1 MIKFALRRNLIYV
14 LQYIIWSFV
23 RSLIIMFMNALF
35 KFGKSYIFTQF
46 MFIGEILAG
55 IIMFFSQRKY
65 NQKKRKENKEEYFM
79 SIKLIKT
86 EEDEDDYFVPL
97 DSKAKIL
104 FLIFFISFLDIAQ
117 FTICHIHLPRFFNI
131 SKCLCSRLY
140 GLTTIFSL
148 FFYVYALKLPVY
160 KHHIFSILIIG
171 ICLIAIIA
179 SEFYFQIFD
188 IYTSYK
194 SLIITFIYIILSQ
207 ILSSSGYSIEK
218 YLFEYDYMNPFVVL
232 MYEGLFGFFIS
243 FLNLID
249 GNYFHDFVKIYNDK
263 ESKEFALFIFLLIVF
278 IILSGGKNL
287 FRIVTTKIY
296 SPMVT
301 TLLDYVLNP
310 IYLIYYYGA
319 LGDFKKEDGK
329 LDVAY
334 FTINI
339 IISLIIS
346 FFGCVYNE
354 FIILFFCGLERNT
367 HDQVSK
373 RASSKIDENLTEL
386 MKFDES
392 TEMSMNDETNS
403 VIK

>member
-23 RSLIIMFMNALF
+23 RNLIIMFMNALF

-86 EEDEDDYFVPL
+86 EEDEDDYFVPM
-97 DSKAKIL
+97 DNKAKIL
-104 FLIFFISFLDIAQ
+104 FLIFFISFLDVAQ

-131 SKCLCSRLY
+131 SKSLCSRLF
-140 GLTTIFSL
+140 GFTTIFSL

-160 KHHIFSILIIG
+160 KHHIFSLLIIG

-249 GNYFHDFVKIYNDK
+249 ENYFHDFVDIYKDK
-263 ESKEFALFIFLLIVF
+263 DSKEFALFIFLLIVF

-319 LGDFKKEDGK
+319 QGDFKKEDGK

>member
-1 MIKFALRRNLIYV
+1 
-14 LQYIIWSFV
+14 
-23 RSLIIMFMNALF
+23 
-35 KFGKSYIFTQF
+35 
-46 MFIGEILAG
+46 
-55 IIMFFSQRKY
+55 
-65 NQKKRKENKEEYFM
+65 
-79 SIKLIKT
+79 
-86 EEDEDDYFVPL
+86 
-97 DSKAKIL
+97 
-104 FLIFFISFLDIAQ
+104 
-117 FTICHIHLPRFFNI
+117 
-131 SKCLCSRLY
+131 
-140 GLTTIFSL
+140 
-148 FFYVYALKLPVY
+148 
-160 KHHIFSILIIG
+160 
-171 ICLIAIIA
+171 
-179 SEFYFQIFD
+179 
-188 IYTSYK
+188 
-194 SLIITFIYIILSQ
+194 
-207 ILSSSGYSIEK
+207 
-218 YLFEYDYMNPFVVL
+218 

-249 GNYFHDFVKIYNDK
+249 ENYFHDFVDIYKGK

-301 TLLDYVLNP
+301 SLLDYVLNP

-319 LGDFKKEDGK
+319 LGDFKKE
-329 LDVAY
+329 
-334 FTINI
+334 

>member
-104 FLIFFISFLDIAQ
+104 FLIFFISFLDVAQ

-131 SKCLCSRLY
+131 SKSLCSRLY

-232 MYEGLFGFFIS
+232 LYEGLFGFFIS

-249 GNYFHDFVKIYNDK
+249 ENYFHDFVDIYKDK
-263 ESKEFALFIFLLIVF
+263 DSKEFALFIFLLIVF

-319 LGDFKKEDGK
+319 QGDFKKEDGK

-367 HDQVSK
+367 HDQEVCQ
-373 RASSKIDENLTEL
+373 
-386 MKFDES
+386 
-392 TEMSMNDETNS
+392 
-403 VIK
+403 

>member
-1 MIKFALRRNLIYV
+1 MIKFELRRNLIYP
-14 LQYIIWSFV
+14 LQYLIWTLARDF
-23 RSLIIMFMNALF
+23 LTMFIKFLF
-35 KFGKSYIFTQF
+35 TFTDSYAYIPF
-46 MFIGEILAG
+46 MFLGEIFLG
-55 IIMFFSQRKY
+55 GLFHLYLKKIMP
-65 NQKKRKENKEEYFM
+65 KKSDNKEQYFM
-79 SIKLIKT
+79 AIKLIKN
-86 EEDEDDYFVPL
+86 EEDDNDYFAPL
-97 DSKAKIL
+97 DSKVKIII
-104 FLIFFISFLDIAQ
+104 LIFFASVFDAISFLLDAVITPKFKSLSAS
-117 FTICHIHLPRFFNI
+117 L
-131 SKCLCSRLY
+131 SMRLY
-140 GLTTIFSL
+140 GFATISASFT
-148 FFYVYALKLPVY
+148 YVYALKLPLFR
-160 KHHIFSILIIG
+160 HHKFSLSVIG
-171 ICLIAIIA
+171 FCLIVVIISEYFFQTMDLTMNYLKLTMAIV
-179 SEFYFQIFD
+179 S
-188 IYTSYK
+188 
-194 SLIITFIYIILSQ
+194 IIISQ
-207 ILSSSGYSIEK
+207 ILISCQDSIEK
-218 YLFEYDYMNPFVVL
+218 YLFEYNYMNPFVVL

-249 GNYFHDFVKIYNDK
+249 ENYFHDFVDIYKDK
-263 ESKEFALFIFLLIVF
+263 NSKEFALFIFLLIVF

-319 LGDFKKEDGK
+319 QGDFKKEDGK

>member
-1 MIKFALRRNLIYV
+1 MYLYLK
-14 LQYIIWSFV
+14 
-23 RSLIIMFMNALF
+23 
-35 KFGKSYIFTQF
+35 
-46 MFIGEILAG
+46 
-55 IIMFFSQRKY
+55 KY
-65 NQKKRKENKEEYFM
+65 NKKKKIQYFM
-79 SIKLIKT
+79 SIKLRT
-86 EEDEDDYFVPL
+86 ASSELAPS
-97 DSKAKIL
+97 DSKIK
-104 FLIFFISFLDIAQ
+104 
-117 FTICHIHLPRFFNI
+117 
-131 SKCLCSRLY
+131 
-140 GLTTIFSL
+140 IFSL
-148 FFYVYALKLPVY
+148 IFLITLCDLVEFSFCNIYLPKFFNLSKSLFRRLTGITTLFSFFFYVYALRLHVY
-160 KHHIFSILIIG
+160 RHHKFSLLIIG
-171 ICLIAIIA
+171 ICLIVIIA

-249 GNYFHDFVKIYNDK
+249 ENYFHDFVDIYKGKD
-263 ESKEFALFIFLLIVF
+263 SKEFALFIFLLIVF

>member
-23 RSLIIMFMNALF
+23 RNLIIMFMNALF

-55 IIMFFSQRKY
+55 IIMYFSQRKY

-263 ESKEFALFIFLLIVF
+263 DSKDFALFIFLLIVF

-354 FIILFFCGLERNT
+354 FIILFCCGLERNT

>member
-1 MIKFALRRNLIYV
+1 M
-14 LQYIIWSFV
+14 
-23 RSLIIMFMNALF
+23 
-35 KFGKSYIFTQF
+35 
-46 MFIGEILAG
+46 
-55 IIMFFSQRKY
+55 
-65 NQKKRKENKEEYFM
+65 
-79 SIKLIKT
+79 
-86 EEDEDDYFVPL
+86 
-97 DSKAKIL
+97 
-104 FLIFFISFLDIAQ
+104 
-117 FTICHIHLPRFFNI
+117 
-131 SKCLCSRLY
+131 
-140 GLTTIFSL
+140 
-148 FFYVYALKLPVY
+148 
-160 KHHIFSILIIG
+160 
-171 ICLIAIIA
+171 
-179 SEFYFQIFD
+179 
-188 IYTSYK
+188 
-194 SLIITFIYIILSQ
+194 
-207 ILSSSGYSIEK
+207 
-218 YLFEYDYMNPFVVL
+218 
-232 MYEGLFGFFIS
+232 
-243 FLNLID
+243 
-249 GNYFHDFVKIYNDK
+249 
-263 ESKEFALFIFLLIVF
+263 LLIVF

-319 LGDFKKEDGK
+319 QGDFKKEDGK

-386 MKFDES
+386 MKFDEP